1 MKLSPS
7 IAAACLLAVA
17 ANATQGHTIVR
28 RAESDLP
35 IATSVSVPTGADLLF
50 VSTVLPDA
58 TDRSAA
64 PGSAQRLGDTAAQA
78 RSVLGK
84 LDAELRAAGY
94 AMSDVV
100 KLTVFIVGDPN
111 KGGRADLAGLMS
123 AYMTYFGKDAGG
135 LPARTTVQVAGLPL
149 PGALVGIDAIAAR
162 ASDAEHDHQ

>member
-17 ANATQGHTIVR
+17 ASATQGHTIVR

-35 IATSVSVPTGADLLF
+35 IATSVSVHAGADLLF
-50 VSTVLPDA
+50 VGTVLPDA
-58 TDRSAA
+58 AERSAP
-64 PGSAQRLGDTAAQA
+64 PGTPDGLGDTAAQA
-78 RSVLGK
+78 HSVLGK

-100 KLTVFIVGDPN
+100 KMTVYLVGDPN

-135 LPARTTVQVAGLPL
+135 LPARTTVQVTGLPL

-162 ASDAEHDHQ
+162 APDADQDHH